1 MKPSVL
7 MPLLAIC
14 LRMAAAIRSSF
25 GTTLNAHLRLSSMG
39 CTIAV
44 EAAIDSSGVLL
55 SSATSSIGM
64 VTGVSDEPTITSTWS
79 WITSRRAFCSPLT
92 LSDSSSSAM

>member
-1 MKPSVL
+1 MKPSVFT
-7 MPLLAIC
+7 PLLAMYLSI
-14 LRMAAAIRSSF
+14 AAAMMSSL
-25 GTTLNAHLRLSSMG
+25 GTTLNAHLRLSSIG

-44 EAAIDSSGVLL
+44 EAASDSSGVLL

-64 VTGVSDEPTITSTWS
+64 VTGVSDEPMMTSTPS
-79 WITSRRAFCSPLT
+79 WMTRRRAFCRPLT